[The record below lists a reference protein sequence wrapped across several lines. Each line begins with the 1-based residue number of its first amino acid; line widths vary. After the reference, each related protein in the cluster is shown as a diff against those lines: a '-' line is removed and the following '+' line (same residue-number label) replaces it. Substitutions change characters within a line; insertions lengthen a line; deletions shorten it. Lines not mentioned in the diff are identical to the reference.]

1 VIVDERLCA
10 HLSATTR
17 FNDVREFESIDSTNT
32 YLLGEARAGAAEGV
46 VAVADHQ
53 TAGRGRLGR
62 TWTAPPGSALLVS
75 VLLRPVDLH
84 SDRRHLITA
93 AVALAAAR
101 ACRAVAAISPL
112 IKWPNDLLAGD
123 RKLAGIL
130 AEAERDAVVVG
141 MGMNVA
147 SAPPEGVALEAL
159 AGRPVDRGDLLVALL
174 EGLEEL
180 YRDLPAVVDLYRE
193 ACSTIGRQVR
203 VELPSGPLV
212 GQAQGVDD
220 RGHLVVR
227 TSAGEVVVVSAGDVV
242 HVRPS

>member
-1 VIVDERLCA
+1 MIVDERLCA

-227 TSAGEVVVVSAGDVV
+227 TPAGEVVVVSAGDVV

>member
-17 FNDVREFESIDSTNT
+17 FNDVREFESIDSTNS

-93 AVALAAAR
+93 AVALAAAS

-147 SAPPEGVALEAL
+147 SAPPRGVALEAL

>member
-17 FNDVREFESIDSTNT
+17 FNDVREFESIDSTNS

>member
-32 YLLGEARAGAAEGV
+32 YLLGEARGGAAEGV
-46 VAVADHQ
+46 VVVADHQ

-75 VLLRPVDLH
+75 VLLRPADLH